1 MCGAVI
7 THICHMFF
15 HLIFLNCEILQEKAS
30 LMVVNGMP
38 GLAGKPDRHG
48 SPSSLQRGD
57 GDAWRQSARTQVD
70 RGGANH
76 PPLSCRPQIRVSLP
90 WSVTRGCQHPSSGW
104 KMPPFVEG
112 QDEEDFVPAKTLT
125 GNERWCAALLH
136 CHPSLA
142 RRQTENP
149 IVSTQHFLWACQPY
163 TRTALHSTMCTLHS
177 MFSFQTNKLRHIL
190 RFGSWYSI

>member
-1 MCGAVI
+1 
-7 THICHMFF
+7 
-15 HLIFLNCEILQEKAS
+15 
-30 LMVVNGMP
+30 MVVNGMP
-38 GLAGKPDRHG
+38 GLAGKPDRHV

-70 RGGANH
+70 RGGANL

-142 RRQTENP
+142 RRQTENRV
-149 IVSTQHFLWACQPY
+149 VSTQRFVWACQPNHTHCIGQRNVY
-163 TRTALHSTMCTLHS
+163 FVQYVFLPTEQAETYPKICVLIYHLTYICPSLFGWNDFWGNRK
-177 MFSFQTNKLRHIL
+177 FQIL
-190 RFGSWYSI
+190 NRQFPP